1 MRLDG
6 RGLQILTGSGLL
18 MLAPLAWFQYR
29 WIDELAAA
37 GHARTRADV
46 KAAVDRIAGELDR
59 DITRVHTA
67 LISGPPVDTFAERI
81 DRLPDP
87 AESLPVARILKVAD
101 TPPWT
106 AEIWDTT
113 RKAFAPANAPEWW
126 IERERRTGP
135 IQSAPL
141 AVVGPMRGRPRRL
154 PPFPGSPPPFP
165 DGPPIRPP
173 FDDNDEPEPW
183 ILVEFDEA
191 KFRSEYLPRL
201 ISRQFGAERLREF
214 AVRIVPT
221 AKPTET
227 VFSMGETAWTAP
239 DAEAPLLR
247 GIIREMPPPPG
258 RGGPRAPFHAEG
270 LWRLQAAHVSGS
282 LEAVAAATRNRN
294 LLVSGVT
301 LLLLAGAFLA
311 LANAARRSRELAEL
325 QIEFTAG
332 VSHELRS
339 PIAVIASAGDNLAS
353 GIIGDAARVRE
364 YGAIVRD
371 EATRLNTMVEQVLR
385 FSAIESG
392 RLPLEL
398 DALSARGMLAA
409 VEIEMRDMAARE
421 GFSWKIEGSDADV
434 RADAN
439 AIHVALRNLAEN
451 ALKHAASGKWL
462 RFSIQPA
469 EKTVDIVVEDRGPGI
484 PAEDL
489 PRLFEPFCRG
499 ADSRRSQRRGSG
511 LGLALVERIVRAH
524 GGAVRAENRHEGGA
538 RFVVTLPAY
547 NT

>member
-1 MRLDG
+1 MKLDG
-6 RGLQILTGSGLL
+6 RGLQILTGAGLL

-37 GHARTRADV
+37 GQAQMRAEV
-46 KAAVDRIAGELDR
+46 KAAVDRIAAELDS
-59 DITRVHTA
+59 DITRVHVA

-87 AESLPVARILKVAD
+87 TESLPVARILKVIDA
-101 TPPWT
+101 PPWT

-113 RKAFAPANAPEWW
+113 RKAFAPVNAPEWW
-126 IERERRTGP
+126 IERDRRTGP

-141 AVVGPMRGRPRRL
+141 AVVGPQRGRPRRL
-154 PPFPGSPPPFP
+154 PPFPGGPPPFH
-165 DGPPIRPP
+165 DGPPMRPP
-173 FDDNDEPEPW
+173 FEEDGAPEPW

-191 KFRSEYLPRL
+191 KFRNEYLPRL
-201 ISRQFGAERLREF
+201 ISRQFGSERLREF
-214 AVRIVPT
+214 AVRIVPI
-221 AKPTET
+221 AKPSET
-227 VFSMGETAWTAP
+227 VFSMGETAWTTP

-247 GIIREMPPPPG
+247 GIVREFPGPPG
-258 RGGPRAPFHAEG
+258 RGAPFNAQG

-282 LEAVAAATRNRN
+282 LETVAAATRNRN

-311 LANAARRSRELAEL
+311 LANAARRSRELAQL
-325 QIEFTAG
+325 QMEFTAG

-409 VEIEMRDMAARE
+409 VEIEMRDTAARE

-462 RFSIQPA
+462 RFSVQPGDR
-469 EKTVDIVVEDRGPGI
+469 TVDIVVEDRGPGI

-489 PRLFEPFCRG
+489 PRLFEPFYRG

-524 GGAVRAENRHEGGA
+524 GGTVRAENRHDGGA

>member
-1 MRLDG
+1 MKLDG
-6 RGLQILTGSGLL
+6 RGLQILTGAGLL

-46 KAAVDRIAGELDR
+46 KAAVDRIAAELDR
-59 DITRVHTA
+59 DITRVHVS
-67 LISGPPVDTFAERI
+67 LISGPPVETFAERI

-87 AESLPVARILKVAD
+87 AESLPVARILKVVD
-101 TPPWT
+101 DEPWT
-106 AEIWDTT
+106 AEIWDPT

-135 IQSAPL
+135 IQVAPL
-141 AVVGPMRGRPRRL
+141 AVVGPLRGRPRRL
-154 PPFPGSPPPFP
+154 PPFLDGPPPFP
-165 DGPPIRPP
+165 GGPPIRPP
-173 FDDNDEPEPW
+173 FEDNGAPEPW

-191 KFRSEYLPRL
+191 KFRNEYLPRL
-201 ISRQFGAERLREF
+201 ISRHFGGERLREF
-214 AVRIVPT
+214 AVRIVPA
-221 AKPTET
+221 AKPAATI
-227 VFSMGETAWTAP
+227 FSMGETAWTTP

-247 GIIREMPPPPG
+247 GIIRDMPPPPG
-258 RGGPRAPFHAEG
+258 RGAPRAPFNAEG

-311 LANAARRSRELAEL
+311 LANAARRSRELAQL
-325 QIEFTAG
+325 QLEFTAG

-353 GIIGDAARVRE
+353 GIIVDAARIRE

-398 DALSARGMLAA
+398 DAMSARGMLAA
-409 VEIEMRDMAARE
+409 VEIELRDSVARE
-421 GFSWKIEGSDADV
+421 GFTWKIEGSDADV

-451 ALKHAASGKWL
+451 ALKHAAAGKWL
-462 RFSIQPA
+462 RFSVQPA
-469 EKTVDIVVEDRGPGI
+469 EKSVDIVVEDRGPGI

-489 PRLFEPFCRG
+489 PRLFEPFYRG

-524 GGAVRAENRHEGGA
+524 GGTVRAENRHEGGA